1 MPTRTT
7 LIALALILLGI
18 FLPNLEGSLAFMAGA
33 FLLAAV
39 NYIEREQYIG
49 TGWIAFA
56 TAEILGL
63 LGAPDP
69 AVFIVAS
76 VGIGLIVYGMGRSAG
91 EARAWG
97 KMIRAFAQDTE
108 NQGAI
113 RRARNIA
120 KGRYFSE

>member
-18 FLPNLEGSLAFMAGA
+18 FLPNLAGSLAFMAGA
-33 FLLAAV
+33 FLLAV
-39 NYIEREQYIG
+39 INYIERQQYIG

-63 LGAPDP
+63 LGAPDL
-69 AVFIVAS
+69 AVFIAAS

-91 EARAWG
+91 EQRAW
-97 KMIRAFAQDTE
+97 RNLLRVLANDSE
-108 NQGAI
+108 NQDAI

>member
-1 MPTRTT
+1 MQTRTT

-18 FLPNLEGSLAFMAGA
+18 FLPNLAGSLAFMAGA

-69 AVFIVAS
+69 AVFIAAS
-76 VGIGLIVYGMGRSAG
+76 VGIGLIVYGVGMSAG
-91 EARAWG
+91 EQRAW
-97 KMIRAFAQDTE
+97 RNLLCVLANDSE
-108 NQGAI
+108 NQDAI
-113 RRARNIA
+113 RRARKIA